1 MRKLNFYVLLFS
13 VFILILMI
21 VAMCLFFSYE
31 SNTALYEFSK
41 LIIPTLATLLGA
53 AIVLFVFLYQKE
65 IDKLKILEL
74 ESKNNSNIAAIIYL
88 ELKSIEK
95 AINKIKEDF
104 FELKVKCQV
113 NTSMINENSPQILIS
128 NTWKMNKH
136 LFIDML
142 STDGYVFINNAFE
155 IAEMAEDYRK
165 WSIDIYRSQAE
176 QKAKS
181 QTNCIINTY
190 SNLVSEKVRGDF
202 FGEQPVNGLIVNN
215 ENIDKLKSAYDIGLY
230 NMVSMPSNIFRL
242 QELADKSEQLL
253 ERFNHIINTPAGVEL
268 KKIAKITLD

>member
-13 VFILILMI
+13 MFILILMI
-21 VAMCLFFSYE
+21 VATYLFFSAE

-65 IDKLKILEL
+65 TDKLKALDL

-95 AINKIKEDF
+95 SINNIKEDF
-104 FELKVKCQV
+104 FELKVKRQV

-142 STDGYVFINNAFE
+142 STDSYVFINNAFE
-155 IAEMAEDYRK
+155 IAEMAEDCRK

-190 SNLVSEKVRGDF
+190 SSLVIEKVRGDF
-202 FGEQPVNGLIVNN
+202 FGEQSANGIIVNS
-215 ENIDKLKSAYDIGLY
+215 ENIGKLKDAYGAELY

-253 ERFNHIINTPAGVEL
+253 EKFHPIINTPAGAEL
-268 KKIAKITLD
+268 KEIAKMTLN